1 MNKKETEIVPDLTS
15 LRLRLKT
22 LEIQLLNRK
31 KVTPFPIV
39 QTLDDFLRES
49 FWDQSYAGKLRQQA
63 RFLLDSNQEEFLWG
77 YWMVRGH
84 LF

>member
-1 MNKKETEIVPDLTS
+1 MDKKETEIVPDLIS
-15 LRLRLKT
+15 LKLRRKT

-63 RFLLDSNQEEFLWG
+63 RFLLDSKSGGIFMG
-77 YWMVRGH
+77 
-84 LF
+84 LFNKKKQQF